1 MSERRQQRSFEHA
14 RRSDRSV
21 EYRLTD
27 ARLLSTGLRHL
38 CTRAEHVRMTVPGS
52 HVLVQAIMSAID
64 DYVSKQWAPR
74 PGGTAFRALKFPPD
88 AGRLFLAV
96 PELTRSADL
105 KLNQ

>member
-64 DYVSKQWAPR
+64 DYVERETGNREYFWGKPH
-74 PGGTAFRALKFPPD
+74 K
-88 AGRLFLAV
+88 AG
-96 PELTRSADL
+96 
-105 KLNQ
+105 